1 MIEPT
6 STSLWPLLMT
16 SMRRATRRPFQY
28 VLFVLGVALGV
39 AMMVSVDLANG
50 SATKAFQLS
59 TDAITGRA
67 THRLVSG
74 PGGIDQ
80 ELYVQLRRELGYTNS
95 APLVDGYVNI
105 PEFGDQPFR
114 LFGVDPFA
122 EPPFRSYLG
131 GVGAGDGG
139 PGQFNPNALTTF
151 LSEPNSLFVLSSL
164 AAENGIPLGGEITL
178 DRAGEMTTVTIA
190 GLLDPQDESNQR
202 ALSGIVFADIST
214 AQEIL
219 RMQGKLTTID
229 LIIEDEADQAAIE
242 AILPDGVRLENT
254 AASSNAIQQMTAAF
268 ELNLTAL
275 SLLALL
281 VGMFLIYNTV
291 TFSVVQRRPMFAIL
305 RCLGVT
311 GGQLFQLIL
320 VEAVIL
326 SLLGSLI
333 GLVLGVILGRS
344 LIVLITQTINSF
356 YFVVNVRSVIVDP
369 WSLGKG
375 VFFGVAAALIASFFP
390 ALEAYRTTP
399 GSGLRRSTLESKV
412 EGLLPKLFG
421 AWIILCAIGA
431 GLLALPGRN
440 LIVAFAGLFAILI
453 GFALVTPPVT
463 VTLMNWAVRP
473 MNALF
478 GAIGRM
484 APRDITRSLSRTS
497 VAIAALMTAVSV
509 IVGVSIMIGSFRG
522 TVVQWL
528 DQTLQADI
536 FISPTS
542 ATANRVEGSLNPE
555 VVSALTEWEG
565 VTASSTARVVQVF
578 SPQFDRPITVAGVNG
593 DVSQGQRPYAW
604 LPDGWDHDDVWN
616 ALATGDGVILS
627 EPLVLREELS
637 YPPEPITLETN
648 QGAVDF
654 PVVAVMYDYSSD
666 QGMIWM
672 GSDNYQAKWN
682 DTEISTIALFIDENG
697 NPDDMVDDM
706 RRTFAGRQDLVI
718 NSNRSLRETS
728 IDIFDQTFAIT
739 SALRLLATI
748 VAFIGVLS
756 ALMSLQLERKRELG
770 VLRATGM
777 TLRQMWQL
785 SFLETG
791 LMGLVAGLIA
801 IPTGFVLA
809 WVLIYVINVRSFGWT
824 LQMDLQP
831 AYFLQAL
838 AVALVAALLAAIY
851 PSFKLGQMIIASAIR
866 SD

>member
-1 MIEPT
+1 MDTQP
-6 STSLWPLLMT
+6 STSLFPILMT
-16 SMRRATRRPFQY
+16 SMRRAYRRPFQY
-28 VLFVLGVALGV
+28 ILFVLGVALGV

-50 SATKAFQLS
+50 SATKAFELS

-74 PGGIDQ
+74 PGGIDE

-95 APLVDGYVNI
+95 APLVDGFVNI
-105 PEFGDQPFR
+105 PELGDQPFR
-114 LFGVDPFA
+114 LLGVDPFA
-122 EPPFRSYLG
+122 EPPFRSYFG
-131 GVGAGDGG
+131 NQEGTGRFDQGAL
-139 PGQFNPNALTTF
+139 ATF
-151 LSEPNSLFVLSSL
+151 LSEPNSLFVLGSL
-164 AAENGIPLGGEITL
+164 ADESGIPLGGTITL
-178 DRAGEMTTVTIA
+178 DRAGELTTVTVA

-202 ALSGIVFADIST
+202 ALEGIVFADIST

-219 RMQGKLTTID
+219 RMDGKLSTID
-229 LIIEDEADQAAIE
+229 LIIEDEADFAAIE
-242 AILPDGVRLENT
+242 AILPTGVRLENT

-326 SLLGSLI
+326 SLVGSLI
-333 GLVLGVILGRS
+333 GLVLGVLLGRG
-344 LIVLITQTINSF
+344 LIGLITQTINSF

-369 WSLGKG
+369 LSLVKG
-375 VFFGVAAALIASFFP
+375 VTFGVAAALIASFFP

-399 GSGLRRSTLESKV
+399 GSGLRRSTLEGKV
-412 EGLLPKLFG
+412 ENLLPRLVI
-421 AWIILCAIGA
+421 AWAILCAIGA

-440 LIVAFAGLFAILI
+440 LILAFAGLFAILI

-463 VTLMNWAVRP
+463 VWLMRAAVRP
-473 MNALF
+473 MDGLF

-484 APRDITRSLSRTS
+484 APRDINRSLSRTS

-522 TVVQWL
+522 TVVEWL
-528 DQTLQADI
+528 NQTLRADI
-536 FISPTS
+536 YISPTS
-542 ATANRVEGSLNPE
+542 ATANRVEGSLNPS
-555 VVSALTEWEG
+555 VVDDLVTWDG
-565 VTASSTARVVQVF
+565 VDGASTARVVQVF
-578 SPQFDRPITVAGVNG
+578 SPQFDREITLAGVNG
-593 DVSQGQRPYAW
+593 DISRGSRPYAW
-604 LPDGWDHDDVWN
+604 LPSGWDHDDVWD
-616 ALATGDGVILS
+616 ALATGDGIIVS
-627 EPLVLREELS
+627 EPLVLREELR
-637 YPPEPITLETN
+637 YPPEPIMLETN
-648 QGAVDF
+648 NGPKEF

-672 GSDNYQAKWN
+672 GSDTYQTEW
-682 DTEISTIALFIDENG
+682 DDMEISTVALFVDPG
-697 NPDDMVDDM
+697 TDPDTMVDAM
-706 RRTFAGRQDLVI
+706 RTEFNGRQDLVI

-728 IDIFDQTFAIT
+728 IEIFDQTFAIT

-756 ALMSLQLERKRELG
+756 ALMSLQLERSRELG

-777 TLRQMWQL
+777 TLRQMWKL

-791 LMGLVAGLIA
+791 LMGLVAGLLA

>member
-1 MIEPT
+1 MEPA

-16 SMRRATRRPFQY
+16 SMRRAYRRPFQY
-28 VLFVLGVALGV
+28 ILFIVGVAIGV
-39 AMMVSVDLANG
+39 AMMVSIDLANS
-50 SATKAFQLS
+50 SATKAFELS

-67 THRLVSG
+67 THRLIGG
-74 PGGIDQ
+74 PAGLDQ
-80 ELYVQLRRELGYTNS
+80 EFYVQLRRELGYTNS
-95 APLVDGYVNI
+95 APVVEGFVNI
-105 PEFGDQPFR
+105 PELGGQPYR
-114 LFGVDPFA
+114 LVGIDPFA
-122 EPPFRSYLG
+122 EPPFRNYFGSGSGAAEG
-131 GVGAGDGG
+131 GGRFDQGAL
-139 PGQFNPNALTTF
+139 QTFISQPNT
-151 LSEPNSLFVLSSL
+151 LFVLGSL
-164 AAENGIPLGGEITL
+164 ADEYGVELGGEVTL
-178 DRAGEMTTVTIA
+178 DRAGENTTVVLA
-190 GLLDPQDESNQR
+190 GLLDPQDESNRR
-202 ALSGIVFADIST
+202 ALETIIFSDIST

-219 RMQGKLTTID
+219 RLQGNLSHID
-229 LIIEDEADQAAIE
+229 LIAENESDLAAIR

-254 AASSNAIQQMTAAF
+254 TASSNAIQQMTAAF

-320 VEAVIL
+320 VEAIIL
-326 SLLGSLI
+326 SLIGSLF
-333 GLVLGVILGRS
+333 GLLLGILLGRGM
-344 LIVLITQTINSF
+344 VGLITQTINSF
-356 YFVVNVRSVIVDP
+356 YFVVNVRSVLIDP
-369 WSLGKG
+369 LSLARG
-375 VFFGVAAALIASFFP
+375 VTFGVAAALIASFFP

-412 EGLLPKLFG
+412 EGLLPRLVM
-421 AWIILCAIGA
+421 AWAVLCGIGA
-431 GLLALPGRN
+431 ILLALPGRN
-440 LIVAFAGLFAILI
+440 LVLAFAGLFAILI
-453 GFALVTPPVT
+453 GFALITPPVT
-463 VTLMNWAVRP
+463 VWLMRAAVRP
-473 MNALF
+473 MESLF

-484 APRDITRSLSRTS
+484 APRDINRSLSRTS

-522 TVVQWL
+522 TVVEWL
-528 DQTLQADI
+528 NQTLQADVYV
-536 FISPTS
+536 SPTS
-542 ATANRVEGSLNPE
+542 ATANRVEGSLNPD
-555 VVSALTEWEG
+555 VVADLTSWPG
-565 VTASSTARVVQVF
+565 ITTAATSRIVSVF
-578 SPQFDRPITVAGVNG
+578 VPQFEREMTLAGVSG
-593 DVSQGQRPYAW
+593 DISRGNRPYAW
-604 LPDGWDHDDVWN
+604 LPEGWTHDDVWE
-616 ALATGDGVILS
+616 AIAAGEGIIVS
-627 EPLVLREELS
+627 EPLILREELS
-637 YPPEPITLETN
+637 YPPEPITIETDS
-648 QGAVDF
+648 GPIDF
-654 PVVAVMYDYSSD
+654 PVVGVIYDYSSD

-672 GSDNYQAKWN
+672 GSEAYQQFWN
-682 DTEISTIALFIDENG
+682 DSEISTVAMFVEDG
-697 NPDDMVDDM
+697 VDPDQMVDEM
-706 RRTFAGRQDLVI
+706 RKAFVGRQDLVI

-728 IDIFDQTFAIT
+728 IEIFDQTFAIT
-739 SALRLLATI
+739 SALRLLATL

-756 ALMSLQLERKRELG
+756 ALMSLQLERVRELG

-785 SFLETG
+785 SLLETG

-851 PSFKLGQMIIASAIR
+851 PSFKLGQMVIATAIR